1 MKHVNDLD
9 NIPSNFFTRTS
20 RNKYS
25 EDNIISKIEDYQTAM
40 TTFSTKIENKI
51 NINSFMEKKKGKKR
65 VEFNPLITVINIE
78 SYKKENYSGQDKDN
92 DDKDKIKKCALCNV
106 F

>member
-9 NIPSNFFTRTS
+9 NIPSNYFTRTS
-20 RNKYS
+20 RNKYN
-25 EDNIISKIEDYQTAM
+25 EENIVSKIEDYQTAM

-51 NINSFMEKKKGKKR
+51 NINTFMDKKKGKKR

-78 SYKKENYSGQDKDN
+78 SYKKENYAGHDNDN
-92 DDKDKIKKCALCNV
+92 DDKDKIKKCALCNL